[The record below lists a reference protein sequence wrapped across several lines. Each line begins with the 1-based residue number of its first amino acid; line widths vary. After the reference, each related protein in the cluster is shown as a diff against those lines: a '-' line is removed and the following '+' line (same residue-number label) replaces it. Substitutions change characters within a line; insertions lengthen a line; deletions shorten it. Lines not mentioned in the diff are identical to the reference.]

1 MAWHSGDIAAIAHAL
16 GGARKSGNGW
26 VCRCP
31 AHDDKHASL
40 SLNIGADG
48 KPLWKC
54 HAGCAQDAVTVEINA
69 LGARQGHKP
78 KANGHAAPERQTQQR
93 RTINTAYDYRD
104 EAGNQIYQ
112 NVRFSPK
119 GFALRRPARSGD
131 NPERVRGGWAW
142 TADGIR
148 RVPYRLPELLAGIA
162 AKATIW
168 ITEGE
173 KDADR
178 LASEGLIATTNEAGA
193 GNWREEHASFLKG
206 AEVVIVE
213 DTDDAGRER
222 TVKVGRSL
230 LRIATSIKVVRFP
243 DLPPHGDVSDWLDQG
258 GSVERLCEIAGEA
271 PEWNPATN
279 ALEFD
284 DEVELT
290 TAVDAIVKGI
300 IHPGDTGAIYGP
312 SGVGKTFIAVDMAY
326 HVALGHDW
334 QDISVRKMPVLY
346 VALEG
351 VRGMRHRMLAAREYL
366 GSAGRFFARLKL
378 AVQLDRSEAGAA
390 GQATI
395 IEQALLLGTIAGTP
409 VGLIIIDTVARAMA
423 GDDESSTQDMN
434 AFTARMK
441 AIATETGA
449 FVLGVHHPGKDD
461 TRGMRGAYALTANV
475 DVVLKVEPA
484 GDARRVITE
493 KVRDGVVGQL
503 FGYVLNQVTL
513 GTDDDGDAITSC
525 VVAKAEIGEHAPRGR
540 PPGSPRHAK
549 GLRALEMALSEVG
562 QTPPSMLDLG
572 RRPPPEVEWPEG
584 SGAQVVTIDQ
594 WKAYA
599 VPLNVCDRELP
610 TKRQNEQL
618 RRVLDALVAKKIVGQ
633 WEDYVWKIN

>member
-1 MAWHSGDIAAIAHAL
+1 MSGHSGDIAAIANAL
-16 GGARKSGNGW
+16 GGARRSGNGW

-40 SLNIGADG
+40 SLSIGADG

-54 HAGCAQDAVTVEINA
+54 HAGCAQDAVTRELKA
-69 LGARQGHKP
+69 LGHWPPSKP
-78 KANGHAAPERQTQQR
+78 KANGHATQDAKPR
-93 RTINTAYDYRD
+93 RTIDTAYDYRD
-104 EAGNQIYQ
+104 EAGRQLYQ

-119 GFALRRPARSGD
+119 GFALRRPARGGD
-131 NPERVRGGWAW
+131 DPARVRSGWAW

-162 AKATIW
+162 DKATVW

-178 LASEGLIATTNEAGA
+178 LAAEGLTATTNEAGA
-193 GNWREEHASFLKG
+193 ANWRQEHASFLQE
-206 AEVVIVE
+206 AEVIIVE
-213 DTDDAGRER
+213 DNDDAGRER
-222 TVKVGRSL
+222 TEKVARSL
-230 LRIATSIKVVRFP
+230 LGIATSIKVVRFP
-243 DLPPHGDVSDWLDQG
+243 DLPPHSDVSDWLDQG

-271 PEWNPATN
+271 PEWNPATE

-284 DEVELT
+284 HEVELS
-290 TAVDAIVKGI
+290 TAVDAVVKGL

-312 SGVGKTFIAVDMAY
+312 SGVGKTFIAVDLAY
-326 HVALGHDW
+326 HVALGRDW
-334 QDISVRKMPVLY
+334 HNITVRQMPVLY

-351 VRGMRHRMLAAREYL
+351 VRGMRYRMMAAREYL
-366 GSAGRFFARLKL
+366 GSAGRYFARLKV

-390 GQATI
+390 GQAVI
-395 IEQALLLGTIAGTP
+395 VEQALLLGTIARTP
-409 VGLIIIDTVARAMA
+409 IGLIIIDTVARAMA

-475 DVVLKVEPA
+475 DVVVKVEQV
-484 GDARRVITE
+484 GEARRVITE
-493 KVRDGVVGQL
+493 KVRDGVIGQL
-503 FGYVLNQVTL
+503 FDYALNQVTL

-525 VVAKAEIGEHAPRGR
+525 VVAKAESEEHAPRGR
-540 PPGSPRHAK
+540 PPGSPRHVK

-562 QTPPSMLDLG
+562 LTPPSMLELG
-572 RRPPPEVEWPEG
+572 RRPPPEIGWPEG
-584 SGAQVVTIDQ
+584 SGARVVTIDQ